1 MLSLSLPG
9 RVFLCLPP
17 TDMRKSFD
25 SLAGL
30 VEQQLGQ
37 DPLAGDLFVF
47 RSKRGDR
54 LKLLYWDS
62 DGLAIWCKRLEEGT
76 FVFPA
81 SDQQRAKVGVHGLII
96 RPAEL
101 AMLLDGID
109 LANVK
114 RRRRYRR
121 PEPSVRLS
129 ARPPAAAGPRSAA
142 GGRTATGL
150 ASRPLAAAGR
160 GRNGQHLTHLLCRC
174 RSPRSQAPT
183 SVHNRVS
190 IGAIRCAAGHPT
202 PVSGCTIRVRAE

>member
-9 RVFLCLPP
+9 RVFLCTLP

-54 LKLLYWDS
+54 LKLLYWDN
-62 DGLAIWCKRLEEGT
+62 DGLAIWYKRLEEGT
-76 FVFPA
+76 FLFPTPDA
-81 SDQQRAKVGVHGLII
+81 QWTSVGAHGLLI

-109 LANVK
+109 LAGVK
-114 RRRRYRR
+114 RRKRYQR
-121 PEPSVRLS
+121 PQPVAAL
-129 ARPPAAAGPRSAA
+129 PA
-142 GGRTATGL
+142 
-150 ASRPLAAAGR
+150 
-160 GRNGQHLTHLLCRC
+160 
-174 RSPRSQAPT
+174 
-183 SVHNRVS
+183 
-190 IGAIRCAAGHPT
+190 
-202 PVSGCTIRVRAE
+202 

>member
-9 RVFLCLPP
+9 RVFLCMLP

-47 RSKRGDR
+47 RSRRGDR
-54 LKLLYWDS
+54 LKLLYWDG
-62 DGLAIWCKRLEEGT
+62 DGLAIWYKRLEEGT

-81 SDQQRAKVGVHGLII
+81 PDPQRLPVGEHGLVI

-109 LANVK
+109 LTNVK
-114 RRRRYRR
+114 RRKRF
-121 PEPSVRLS
+121 E
-129 ARPPAAAGPRSAA
+129 
-142 GGRTATGL
+142 
-150 ASRPLAAAGR
+150 
-160 GRNGQHLTHLLCRC
+160 
-174 RSPRSQAPT
+174 RSQPT
-183 SVHNRVS
+183 MPR
-190 IGAIRCAAGHPT
+190 
-202 PVSGCTIRVRAE
+202 

>member
-9 RVFLCLPP
+9 RVFLCMLP

-62 DGLAIWCKRLEEGT
+62 DGLAIWYKRLEEGT
-76 FVFPA
+76 FVFPTP
-81 SDQQRAKVGVHGLII
+81 DPQRAPVGAHGLVI

-109 LANVK
+109 LANVH
-114 RRRRYRR
+114 RRRRYQR
-121 PEPSVRLS
+121 PQP
-129 ARPPAAAGPRSAA
+129 
-142 GGRTATGL
+142 TAT
-150 ASRPLAAAGR
+150 
-160 GRNGQHLTHLLCRC
+160 Q
-174 RSPRSQAPT
+174 
-183 SVHNRVS
+183 
-190 IGAIRCAAGHPT
+190 
-202 PVSGCTIRVRAE
+202 